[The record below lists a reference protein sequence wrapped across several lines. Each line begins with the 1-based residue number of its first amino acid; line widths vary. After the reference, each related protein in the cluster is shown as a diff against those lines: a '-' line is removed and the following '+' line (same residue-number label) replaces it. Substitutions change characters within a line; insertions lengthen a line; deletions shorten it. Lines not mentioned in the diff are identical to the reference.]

1 VRDERGRVDCSFA
14 GTVDCSFTERGLF
27 AVTTR
32 ESFAQI
38 VILFSLSLSLMASL
52 FAQFMSSADDA
63 IVEDSGDLDWSAESS
78 NSEASTEDFAMDV
91 EDAELNAEA
100 EAAEEEDEYYVN
112 LHVLAC
118 CKKEGSWVLE
128 ALNWDDDISQVS
140 FRLSKRVEI
149 SAYQIYRL
157 IQRNLPL
164 SPEFQHGFR
173 IYVDEHWYF
182 QHDGKGDGAGTGM
195 LQWFTLELFNEMND
209 DLGQAKRFYGKGM
222 KFGFLQRETLAG
234 ETLNFS
240 VVVTP
245 YNETLPTG
253 LTLRYEDAVIEH
265 VSPFCSLYDFHLQQQ
280 QKEEEED
287 LWEPPYPLSRCYNF
301 RTPLAALGWKVQ

>member
-1 VRDERGRVDCSFA
+1 
-14 GTVDCSFTERGLF
+14 
-27 AVTTR
+27 
-32 ESFAQI
+32 
-38 VILFSLSLSLMASL
+38 
-52 FAQFMSSADDA
+52 MSSADDA

-91 EDAELNAEA
+91 EDAELNAEE

-118 CKKEGSWVLE
+118 CKKEGAWALE

-140 FRLSKRVEI
+140 FHVSKRVEI
-149 SAYQIYRL
+149 SAYQIYGL

-173 IYVDEHWYF
+173 IYVGERAYF
-182 QHDGKGDGAGTGM
+182 QHDGKGDAGGNGTDS
-195 LQWFTLELFNEMND
+195 LRWFTLELFNALNA
-209 DLGQAKRFYGKGM
+209 DLAPAKRFYGKGK
-222 KFGFLQRETLAG
+222 KFGFLQRRTLAG

-245 YNETLPTG
+245 YNVALPTG
-253 LTLRYEDAVIEH
+253 LTLRYEDAVIED
-265 VSPFCSLYDFHLQQQ
+265 VSPFCSLFDFHRQQM
-280 QKEEEED
+280 QKEEEEEEED

-301 RTPLAALGWKVQ
+301 RTPLAALGWKVH